1 MNDHEDN
8 NNGRHWALRLL
19 AQRYRRPAEEE
30 EEEGSSENEEEVED
44 DDSDDDDDDDDDSDD
59 EESVVP
65 TADEVELEYT
75 YPDDFPDR
83 SFFFPDRSFEAW
95 RTLFRRFF
103 RLIINPSCTEI
114 PDHVFRMCTLLIEI
128 VFPDNSSLTR
138 IGFSAFCDCHNLQ
151 RINAFPEGMIEFGES
166 AFADCRSLGGEIT
179 IPRNVRY
186 VRDHCFERCSS
197 LTSVVFDTDST
208 TTTAAAVANPN
219 SVVERGNHVFYSCY
233 ELRSVRL
240 PYNLIAIPPFCFSK
254 CAKLTKVPIPVPVR
268 VIGRFAFAYC
278 SGLTSV
284 YLSESV
290 GTICKFCFAN
300 CTSLQCITI
309 RSSNVRFESYVFDCC
324 TGLSSIKVL
333 PTVWPKLF
341 KAMNYERHP
350 NFIYKFLR
358 EYQYQIE
365 RLIEWNKNEQV
376 ANITMPSTSSSSSS
390 VLALSTQN
398 NNPIRKD
405 DGKRD
410 TKRPR
415 L

>member
-1 MNDHEDN
+1 MNDHEDT
-8 NNGRHWALRLL
+8 NGRH
-19 AQRYRRPAEEE
+19 
-30 EEEGSSENEEEVED
+30 ENEVVN
-44 DDSDDDDDDDDDSDD
+44 DDDDSDD

-75 YPDDFPDR
+75 YPDNFPDR
-83 SFFFPDRSFEAW
+83 SFGAW
-95 RTLFRRFF
+95 RTVVRRFF
-103 RLIINPSCTEI
+103 RLIIDPSCTAI

-138 IGFSAFCDCHNLQ
+138 IGVSAFCDCHNLQ
-151 RINAFPEGMIEFGES
+151 RINAFPEGMIEFGAS

-179 IPRNVRY
+179 ISRNVRY
-186 VRDHCFERCSS
+186 VRDNCFAGCKAI
-197 LTSVVFDTDST
+197 TSVVFDTDPT
-208 TTTAAAVANPN
+208 TTTAAVANPN
-219 SVVERGNHVFYSCY
+219 SVVELGDYMFYCCY

-254 CAKLTKVPIPVPVR
+254 CAKLTNVPIPVPVR

-278 SGLTSV
+278 SSLTSV

-309 RSSNVRFESYVFDCC
+309 RSSNVRFKSYVFDCC

-341 KAMNYERHP
+341 KAMNHP
-350 NFIYKFLR
+350 NFIYKFVR
-358 EYQYQIE
+358 EYHYQIA
-365 RLIEWNKNEQV
+365 RLIEWKHNPLV
-376 ANITMPSTSSSSSS
+376 ANSTRPSTLSSSSLSG
-390 VLALSTQN
+390 LSTQEDTR
-398 NNPIRKD
+398 IRNDEGIKV
-405 DGKRD
+405 

-415 L
+415 LEYKTTTTIRQEIEIEDHGIVQEPLPSFVEGQGERSCCMS